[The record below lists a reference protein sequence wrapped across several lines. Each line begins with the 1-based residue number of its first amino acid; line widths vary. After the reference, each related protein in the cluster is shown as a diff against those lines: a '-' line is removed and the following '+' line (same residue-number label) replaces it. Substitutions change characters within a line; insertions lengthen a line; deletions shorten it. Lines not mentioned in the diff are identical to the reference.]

1 MKYWKSKAVEALL
14 LSVTKRRTGKL
25 GSEILHNFFIAKIVD
40 DSARSGAGAAILRSW
55 SRRRV
60 KMNGSTALSFLCVFQ
75 ININYFV
82 TMQME

>member
-1 MKYWKSKAVEALL
+1 MEALL
-14 LSVTKRRTGKL
+14 LSVNKTRTGKL

-60 KMNGSTALSFLCVFQ
+60 KMNGSTALSFFMCFSDKHKLLRDNADGIV
-75 ININYFV
+75 
-82 TMQME
+82 EPS